1 MRKMEKVVA
10 LGLSFLMMV
19 SMVSGCGGKEAVKE
33 QSATEQT
40 TGAQENSQG
49 KIKIG
54 VSLQNLQS
62 AFPLYMMAGIQSY
75 ADSEMP
81 DQYEVII
88 LNAEQK
94 ADLQVSQVETMISD
108 GAAAIVIN
116 PVDKVG
122 SAPCIQA
129 CIDAGIPV
137 ITVNTMV
144 ENQDLVTAHVGADD
158 YEAGTLQMQAAL
170 ELIGGSGSVAVLH
183 GTLGHSA
190 QVTRWAAYQDV
201 VNATEGAKIV
211 ADQDSKWKTDIAQTI
226 TENWIQSGMELDAIV
241 CNNDTIA
248 MGAANAVE
256 ASGKTGEI
264 KVIGIDAIADALNM
278 VQEGKIAV
286 TFDQNALEQGEWGVR
301 LAIDAIEGE
310 KVEDKFVE
318 FIRIDGNT
326 IDDFLATAQERDAI
340 LNKYLK

>member
-1 MRKMEKVVA
+1 MKNVKKMVA
-10 LGLSFLMMV
+10 LGLSLVLAV
-19 SMVSGCGGKEAVKE
+19 SVMAGCGSKK
-33 QSATEQT
+33 ATEQSSDT
-40 TGAQENSQG
+40 QANSQTNGGG

-75 ADSEMP
+75 AEGEMP
-81 DQYEVII
+81 DQYEVVI

-129 CIDAGIPV
+129 CVDAGIPV

-170 ELIGGSGSVAVLH
+170 ELIGGRGNIAVLH

-226 TENWIQSGMELDAIV
+226 TENWIQSDMDLDAIV

-248 MGAANAVE
+248 MGAANAIE

-264 KVIGIDAIADALNM
+264 QVVGIDAIADALNM
-278 VQEGKIAV
+278 VKSGKISV

-301 LAIDAIEGE
+301 LAIDAIEG
-310 KVEDKFVE
+310 KQIEDKFVE
-318 FIRIDGNT
+318 FIRIDTDT
-326 IDDFLATAQERDAI
+326 IEDFLATAEERDAI